1 VSKRSREIAATSLTY
16 LALFVGAGL
25 CLAPFWWMVRTA
37 LIRPDQLF
45 REPMVWM
52 PHPAQ
57 WSNFAEALRLLPFAR
72 YLANTLIVTVAAT
85 SGTLLSSSLAG
96 YAFARLRLPGKGFLF
111 VATLATMMIPVQVTM
126 VPTFVLMKYLGVV
139 DTLWPLI
146 LPQLFGNAFFIFL
159 FRQFFLTIPR
169 DLEDAAK
176 VDGAGALWV
185 YWRVMLPLAK
195 PAVVTCCLFSVVWT
209 WNDFLGPLIYLNSMD
224 KRTLA
229 LGLATMSDV
238 WGVNLTSIMAAAT
251 VITIP
256 VLLFFWFAQRFFT
269 RGVVMTGL
277 KG

>member
-1 VSKRSREIAATSLTY
+1 MSKGGREITTRALTY
-16 LALFVGAGL
+16 VALAIGAAL
-25 CLAPFWWMVRTA
+25 CLAPLWWMMRTA
-37 LIRPDQLF
+37 LLGPEQIF
-45 REPMVWM
+45 SEPTVWM
-52 PHPAQ
+52 PHPAR
-57 WSNFAEALRLLPFAR
+57 WSNFSEALRLLPFAT
-72 YLANTLIVTVAAT
+72 YLANTMIVTVAAT
-85 SGTLLSSSLAG
+85 AGTVLSSSLAG
-96 YAFARLRLPGKGFLF
+96 YAFARFRMPGKDFLF

-139 DTLWPLI
+139 DTLWPLV
-146 LPQLFGNAFFIFL
+146 LPHLFGNAFFIFL

-169 DLEDAAK
+169 ELEDAAK
-176 VDGAGALWV
+176 VDGAGPLWV

-195 PAVVTCCLFSVVWT
+195 PAVVTSCLFSVVWT

-256 VLLFFWFAQRFFT
+256 VLVFFWFAQRFFT